1 MLGSPYRLIVSLN
14 LDRHEILVAGGGLVG
29 ERKISTL
36 LSSGARV
43 RLISPAVTGGLGSM
57 AAKGEIIWERRE
69 IDRGDFK
76 EHRFAILALPRDI
89 LDNAV
94 MMARSENCAV
104 DACSN
109 GDAGDFALC
118 AQFDMED
125 CRVGVSSGGNDPAK
139 AAGVK
144 RSILKGHAETHL
156 GGNPNGS
163 AFAADGFASYSTGS
177 MPAMHKAALP
187 VVLTRSSPLALAQTE
202 QFVGALAM
210 MGVTAVCRSVTS
222 HGDSDKKKDLVEF
235 GGFGAFVKKLEDE
248 LLEGKGDFAV
258 HSMKDMPINLPS
270 GCVIAAVL
278 PRESTR
284 DVLITKDGRGLDSLS
299 RQAVIGTSS
308 LRRRAQVRRYRRD
321 VKCVKCRGN
330 VGTRLNRLERGEVD
344 ALILAEAG
352 LSRLG
357 LNLKY
362 TAELPF
368 ITAAGQGAIAIET
381 RSGSWMEG
389 AARELNHFETW
400 CEIIAEREVLRLMEL
415 GCACPIGIRG
425 KMREGVMELA
435 ATVYSVEPKE
445 DPEDECASLRL
456 SGPVGSDEDA
466 KALACRLW
474 NEMRELPL
482 MVELAALS
490 ERFRQ

>member
-14 LDRHEILVAGGGLVG
+14 LDRHEILVAGGGSVG
-29 ERKISTL
+29 ERKIKTL

-43 RLISPAVTGGLGSM
+43 KLVSPAVTVGLESM
-57 AAKGEIIWERRE
+57 AAKGEIIWEKRE

-94 MMARSENCAV
+94 MMAQSENCAA

-125 CRVGVSSGGNDPAK
+125 CRVGVSSGGSDPAK
-139 AAGVK
+139 AASVK
-144 RSILKGHAETHL
+144 RSILEGHAETHSG
-156 GGNPNGS
+156 GGNSNES
-163 AFAADGFASYSTGS
+163 ALAAEGFTDSAERAPV
-177 MPAMHKAALP
+177 MRNAAPP
-187 VVLTRSSPLALAQTE
+187 VVLTRNSPLALAQTE
-202 QFVGALAM
+202 QFAEALSM
-210 MGVTAVCRSVTS
+210 MGVTTVRRTVTS
-222 HGDSDKKKDLVEF
+222 HGDRDKKRDLVEF
-235 GGFGAFVKKLEDE
+235 GGFGAFVNKLEDE
-248 LLEGKGDFAV
+248 LLGGKGDFAV
-258 HSMKDMPINLPS
+258 HSMKDVPIKLPQ

-278 PRESTR
+278 PRESAR
-284 DVLITKDGRGLDSLS
+284 DVLVTKDGRGLDSLS

-308 LRRRAQVRRYRRD
+308 LRRRVQVRRYRRD
-321 VKCVKCRGN
+321 AKCVTCRGN

-352 LSRLG
+352 LNRLG
-357 LNLKY
+357 LNLKFA
-362 TAELPF
+362 AELPF

-400 CEIIAEREVLRLMEL
+400 CETIAEREVLRLMGL
-415 GCACPIGIRG
+415 GCACPIGVRG
-425 KMREGVMELA
+425 KMRDGVMEL
-435 ATVYSVEPKE
+435 
-445 DPEDECASLRL
+445 
-456 SGPVGSDEDA
+456 
-466 KALACRLW
+466 
-474 NEMRELPL
+474 
-482 MVELAALS
+482 
-490 ERFRQ
+490 